1 MTQKVF
7 LQAENPK
14 KTEFD
19 KYSLIVTHDL
29 ATSDPFPYDQGFYSL
44 LLFLIAHES
53 SYSQACEVKENHIKK
68 QSYTVHLSHWECTLM
83 PIFHHEWKRLGHT
96 KNV

>member
-1 MTQKVF
+1 MTQKLF

-14 KTEFD
+14 KTEFN

-44 LLFLIAHES
+44 MLFLIAHES

-68 QSYTVHLSHWECTLM
+68 TVLYCALVS
-83 PIFHHEWKRLGHT
+83 LGMHFDANFPSWME
-96 KNV
+96 KA